1 MNIDKI
7 RTPEDFKNAMEI
19 YIKKYNFFA
28 EIMNRNNLKSEDAL
42 IAIPLFMAYCYKNQS
57 PEELSDLLYTLTE
70 SIRQFID
77 IINEGRLGKFVIPKS
92 EIDK

>member
-28 EIMNRNNLKSEDAL
+28 DTMNRNHLKSEDAL
-42 IAIPLFMAYCYKNQS
+42 IAIPLFLAYCYKNQP

-77 IINEGRLGKFVIPKS
+77 LINHDAFGSFVTPKS
-92 EIDK
+92 EIEK